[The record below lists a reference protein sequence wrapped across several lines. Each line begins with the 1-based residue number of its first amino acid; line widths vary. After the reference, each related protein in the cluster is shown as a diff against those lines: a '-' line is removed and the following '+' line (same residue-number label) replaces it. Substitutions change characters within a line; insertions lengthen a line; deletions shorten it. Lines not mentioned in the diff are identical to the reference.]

1 MNREQFIKQVSMGIF
16 GLRASQ
22 PVIPY
27 FSIYSE
33 KELMGL
39 VKIPLINNEIRLRK
53 EPGEHF
59 LLMKN
64 DASKAG
70 FDIRVVSGFRSYGH
84 QKRIWTRKYKKYS
97 SQGLSPEDT
106 IKKII
111 EYSTIPGTSRHHWGT
126 DLDIIDAG
134 KSTPSD
140 PLEAKHFEKKGIY
153 ADFKQWL
160 TENANRYGFYEVY
173 TNNPKRKGFKY
184 EPWHFSYLPLAK
196 IMLKEYLKIDI
207 KTSLKKH
214 KLYGSNHFTK
224 LFIEQYKKEN
234 ILGINKKLLEE

>member
-1 MNREQFIKQVSMGIF
+1 MNREQFIKQVSIGIF

-22 PVIPY
+22 PAITT

-33 KELMGL
+33 KELMGM
-39 VKIPLINNEIRLRK
+39 VKIPLIDKEIRLRK

-59 LLMKN
+59 LLMKK

-70 FDIRVVSGFRSYGH
+70 FDIGVVSGFRSYED
-84 QKRIWTRKYKKYS
+84 QKLIWIRKYKKYL
-97 SQGLSPEDT
+97 SQGFSLKET

-126 DLDIIDAG
+126 DMDIIDAN
-134 KSTPSD
+134 KPMPSD
-140 PLEAKHFEKKGIY
+140 PLEAKHFQKGGIY

-160 TENANRYGFYEVY
+160 EENANRYGFYEVY
-173 TNNPKRKGFKY
+173 TNNPQRKGFKY
-184 EPWHFSYLPLAK
+184 EPWHFSYYPLAK

-207 KTSLKKH
+207 KTVLQKY
-214 KLYGSNHFTK
+214 KLDGSRYLTES
-224 LFIEQYKKEN
+224 FIEQYKKEN
-234 ILGINKKLLEE
+234 ILGINKKLLE